1 MSDPYATLGVNRS
14 SSDAEIKSAYRRLAK
29 QHHPDA
35 GGDQKRFAEISSAYD
50 SIKDSQSRQNF
61 DKGPSNFQQ
70 SQSPFEMNFGAN
82 FQDMFDQMFG
92 KGQQR
97 TMRQTQANVHVSL
110 QDFYDAQPVLVN
122 ISAGHSQK
130 AVQLAIPKG
139 IAPGEQV
146 RYQGMAP
153 DGGDLMVRYT
163 IKEDPKYTL
172 DEFNVHQSVEVPLHT
187 AIFGGEKVIETLDRK
202 QIKLHIKS
210 GTQSGTKL
218 RIPEGGLAR
227 RNLPNADMII
237 EIKVRIPRLELD
249 KETELSNIIQ
259 RL

>member
-1 MSDPYATLGVNRS
+1 MSDPYTTLGVNRN

-29 QHHPDA
+29 AHHPDA
-35 GGDQKRFAEISSAYD
+35 GGDQQKFAEISSAYD
-50 SIKDSQSRQNF
+50 SIKDDQSRQNF
-61 DKGPSNFQQ
+61 EKGPSNFQQ
-70 SQSPFEMNFGAN
+70 SHSPYEMNFGSN
-82 FQDMFDQMFG
+82 FQDIFDQMFNNN
-92 KGQQR
+92 QR
-97 TMRQTQANVHVSL
+97 AMRQTQANVHVSL

-122 ISAGHSQK
+122 ISTGQYQK
-130 AVQLAIPKG
+130 PVKLAIPKG
-139 IAPGEQV
+139 VAPGELV

-153 DGGDLMVRYT
+153 DGGDLMVRFT
-163 IKEDPKYTL
+163 IKEDSKYTL
-172 DEFNVHQSVEVPLHT
+172 DEFNVHQSVDITLHT
-187 AIFGGEKVIETLDRK
+187 AIFGGEKVIETLDKK